1 MSYYKTIPELLK
13 YINTNF
19 DNDRVFNDKRDN
31 EWINYTTQDI
41 YEEVLKVYYSL
52 KKIGVKRGDSVAIIS
67 DTDTQWMIIDLAI
80 ICLGAISVPIFPNTS
95 DNNFL
100 YEIKDASIRYLYLSN
115 LAKLEI
121 VEKNI
126 DLFEMVI
133 VKDISSDIDK
143 TISYSDFLQ
152 QGSIDYQSSSDAD
165 IDKIIASANEN
176 DTVTIIYTSG
186 STGIPKG
193 VELTHRNIISQI
205 KAIIEIIPLRKQ
217 CTALSF
223 LPTAHIFERTIVY
236 YYFAS
241 DQSVYFTH
249 DLLQLGD
256 LVKEVKPTIMTVVPR
271 FLQKVYAKMVL
282 NVKNAK
288 GFKRVI
294 AGLAFKRA
302 LEINIY
308 HRRNIIDRVFDT
320 LVYSKLRKALGGKI
334 EMIVCGGAALSDKLY
349 TFYRNI
355 GIPLYTGYGLTETS
369 PVVSTNYKK
378 NNKIGTV
385 GPPLPGV
392 TVRLSSEGELLVK
405 GDLVMKGYHNAPEET
420 AKVIDKEG
428 YLYTGDLA
436 KIDDE
441 GYITITGRKKELFKT
456 STGKYIS
463 PIPIE
468 DILGKLDLVDYAVIV
483 AEARKFVTCLIF
495 PDFEQWEIH
504 RDRRKH
510 TAETPEEFYASKQIV
525 KEIRRHIN
533 RVNWKLHR
541 WENIRKYKIVMN
553 RLTIDG
559 NELTPKMSIRRD
571 TIYENYQNEINLMYG
586 EMPGDI

>member
-1 MSYYKTIPELLK
+1 MSDYKTIPELLK
-13 YINTNF
+13 YINSTFENQ
-19 DNDRVFNDKRDN
+19 RVFNDKVDDK
-31 EWINYTTQDI
+31 WISYSTKDI
-41 YEEVLKVYYSL
+41 YEEVLKSYFSF
-52 KKIGVKRGDSVAIIS
+52 KEIGVKRGDSVGIIS
-67 DTDTQWMIIDLAI
+67 DTNTQWMIIDLAI
-80 ICLGAISVPIFPNTS
+80 VCLGAISVPIFPNTS

-100 YEIKDASIRYLYLSN
+100 YEIDDAAIKYIYLASPE
-115 LAKLEI
+115 KIEI
-121 VEKNI
+121 IEKNI
-126 DLFEMVI
+126 NLFEKII
-133 VKDISSDIDK
+133 VRNLAAS
-143 TISYSDFLQ
+143 
-152 QGSIDYQSSSDAD
+152 G
-165 IDKIIASANEN
+165 DKIINHDDFIKLGSVHYQASTEQDIEDMIAQSNEN
-176 DTVTIIYTSG
+176 DTITIIYTSG

-193 VELTHRNIISQI
+193 VELTHKNLISQI

-241 DQSVYFTH
+241 DQSVHFTH

-308 HRRNIIDRVFDT
+308 HRRNIIDKVFDT

-392 TVRLSSEGELLVK
+392 SVRLSPEGELLVK
-405 GDLVMKGYHNAPEET
+405 GDLVMKGYHNAPDET
-420 AKVIDKEG
+420 AKVIDEDG
-428 YLYTGDLA
+428 FLYTGDLA

-468 DILGKLDLVDYAVIV
+468 DIVSKLDLIDYAVIV

-495 PDFEQWEIH
+495 PDFEQWETH

-510 TAETPEEFYASKQIV
+510 TATTAEEFYSSKQIV
-525 KEIRRHIN
+525 KEIRRHISK
-533 RVNWKLHR
+533 VNWKLHR
-541 WENIRKYKIVMN
+541 WENIRKHKIIIN

-571 TIYENYQNEINLMYG
+571 TIYDNYQNEINLMYG